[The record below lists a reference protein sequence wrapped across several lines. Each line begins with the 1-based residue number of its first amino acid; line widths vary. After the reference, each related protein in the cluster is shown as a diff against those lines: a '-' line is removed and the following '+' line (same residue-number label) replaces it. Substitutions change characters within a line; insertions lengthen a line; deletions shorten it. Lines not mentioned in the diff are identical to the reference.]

1 MRGFV
6 RATSAVFPVDF
17 VYLFPVFLLTPKN
30 ETRIHNRQAV
40 SAPRRAVVSVRAAAV
55 NTSSYAKVEEVR
67 KAKEKRGERRERLR
81 LRGKE
86 KRKERPLAKHPEMR
100 RQREDADPLFPS
112 TSFFSPPLAPPP
124 KKTNKQTKTLSQG
137 KRSTTDFR
145 IFAEEKGKPI
155 SWWHDVPLK
164 NDDGTLNFICEIP
177 KESSAKMEV
186 ATTEARNPIKQD
198 IKKGNLRFYPYN
210 INWNYGLLPQTWED
224 PAHEHPELKVKVG
237 GGKGGTGGE
246 REERRERERG
256 TEATFSPLK
265 RANNTHTFI
274 FETPPFG
281 GG

>member
-1 MRGFV
+1 
-6 RATSAVFPVDF
+6 
-17 VYLFPVFLLTPKN
+17 
-30 ETRIHNRQAV
+30 
-40 SAPRRAVVSVRAAAV
+40 
-55 NTSSYAKVEEVR
+55 
-67 KAKEKRGERRERLR
+67 
-81 LRGKE
+81 
-86 KRKERPLAKHPEMR
+86 
-100 RQREDADPLFPS
+100 
-112 TSFFSPPLAPPP
+112 
-124 KKTNKQTKTLSQG
+124 
-137 KRSTTDFR
+137 
-145 IFAEEKGKPI
+145 
-155 SWWHDVPLK
+155 
-164 NDDGTLNFICEIP
+164 
-177 KESSAKMEV
+177 MEV

-256 TEATFSPLK
+256 TEATLSPLK